1 MNECDVF
8 IIGAGPA
15 GMTAALYAMRYGE
28 SVVLADQGAPGG
40 QLLLIDEIENY
51 PGLGKVKGFELAE
64 NMEKELEKLGLSAT
78 FMEVSSI
85 KKDGSKFKIST
96 SEGGYEAKA
105 VIIATGAGH
114 RELGLEN
121 EKHLVGRGISYCATC
136 DGPFFKGKD
145 VVVVGGGDTA
155 LTDALYLSKIANKVH
170 LVHRRN
176 EFRGQKVLADKVRS
190 NEKITLHLSHQV
202 VKANDEGGKL
212 SSVELENGEVIKADG
227 LFIFVGITPNSSFLG
242 SLVETENGFVV
253 TNGKMETS
261 LEGVYAIGDVRNT
274 PLRQVSTAV
283 GDGAIAAFEV
293 DEYLKKKS

>member
-28 SVVLADQGAPGG
+28 SVVLADQGTPGG

-64 NMEKELEKLGLSAT
+64 NMEKELGKLGLSAT

-85 KKDGSKFKIST
+85 KKDGNKFKIST
-96 SEGGYEAKA
+96 SEGEYEAKA

-176 EFRGQKVLADKVRS
+176 EFRGQKVLSDKVRS

-202 VKANDEGGKL
+202 VKANEEGGKL

-293 DEYLKKKS
+293 DEYLKRKS